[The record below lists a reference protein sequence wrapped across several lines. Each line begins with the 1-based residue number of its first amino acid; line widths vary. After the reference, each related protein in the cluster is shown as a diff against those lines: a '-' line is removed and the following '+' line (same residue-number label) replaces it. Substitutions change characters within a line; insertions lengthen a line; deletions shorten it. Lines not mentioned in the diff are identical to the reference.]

1 VGESGVRLSEEPGE
15 ERVTVDESSV
25 APWEPDGSEYVV
37 RLLGEIDDRWVE
49 TFIHTRRRSA
59 RFSRFHLNRAK
70 SRVSFVCRASD
81 DQAELGMVIGN
92 LKLLIEQTNQRLS
105 AESTSPPGHFRPPR
119 ESEDETLVAR
129 GAGRA
134 SDERDERSS
143 SPAVSGEAGETRP
156 LAAVEPDT
164 TPPPPRPETSFDGPL
179 AATPSPASDPSQ
191 AGGGV
196 LPAGSETGR
205 DEEDPEGAPRPASAS
220 RFMEA
225 IQLSVRLLQDV
236 ASDRERMARIA
247 DWMGTA
253 TLVIEDGGSEAEAL
267 ASLIST
273 SAGADV
279 TDPAHKEIRDRFG
292 DRVANLVRAC
302 HEGEESLKPGGD
314 PRLYS
319 LYLRHTTASVR
330 RILCAGL
337 LRGARSLLAT
347 YQRLDVGR
355 RLGFR
360 DEHQGDLSYY
370 RSIVEAVLE
379 AGYSSHLVNDL
390 DGVVLEMEL
399 AAGPASAERR
409 QKRPLDRLTDELVER
424 VELLEPEVGPTS

>member
-1 VGESGVRLSEEPGE
+1 VGESGVRLSEEPEE
-15 ERVTVDESSV
+15 ERVAVDDSSV
-25 APWEPDGSEYVV
+25 APWEPGGSEYVV
-37 RLLGEIDDRWVE
+37 RLLGDIDDRWVE

-70 SRVSFVCRASD
+70 SRVTFVCRASD
-81 DQAELGMVIGN
+81 DEAELTMVVGN
-92 LKLLIEQTNQRLS
+92 LKLLIEQTNGRLS
-105 AESTSPPGHFRPPR
+105 AESTSPARFRPHR
-119 ESEDETLVAR
+119 ESEDDTIVAR
-129 GAGRA
+129 RP
-134 SDERDERSS
+134 R
-143 SPAVSGEAGETRP
+143 AGESE
-156 LAAVEPDT
+156 EPA
-164 TPPPPRPETSFDGPL
+164 RPEAT
-179 AATPSPASDPSQ
+179 AAPSAD
-191 AGGGV
+191 A
-196 LPAGSETGR
+196 
-205 DEEDPEGAPRPASAS
+205 APRPGPSAGTDASSDSEQGSGKPAVAAAAEYEARAAGYIGEPTRDEDVEADAAAKEPAATAAS
-220 RFMEA
+220 PSSLMEA
-225 IQLSVRLLQDV
+225 IQLSMRLLAGV
-236 ASDRERMARIA
+236 PTDRERMARLA

-273 SAGADV
+273 SAGTAIID
-279 TDPAHKEIRDRFG
+279 AAQQEIRDRFG

-319 LYLRHTTASVR
+319 LYLRHTSASIR

-337 LRGARSLLAT
+337 LRGARALLAT
-347 YQRLDVGR
+347 YQRLDVAK
-355 RLGFR
+355 RLSFR
-360 DEHQGDLSYY
+360 DEHQGDLAYY

-379 AGYSSHLVNDL
+379 AGYSSHLVDHL

-424 VELLEPEVGPTS
+424 VDLLEPQPAEPKT